1 MPPTGRPKYSVQPP
15 GRPSSLSAT
24 KRITS
29 EITKIAVITP
39 ARMSTGLL
47 FFMRVFLSFSGF
59 TTAARPPN
67 VAVAPPRWPGQS
79 RCQGQATSSSNDLLT
94 GPAIGLDMSMPL
106 AVPLIL
112 YVLPSLVALALP
124 VVPPTPNETPLTLP
138 SATDFTTGGLA
149 SVNTAPM
156 PVGTPEEPD
165 PPPMAMLTV
174 PAAVVQATW
183 PLTF

>member
-1 MPPTGRPKYSVQPP
+1 M
-15 GRPSSLSAT
+15 PSSLSAT
-24 KRITS
+24 KRITT
-29 EITKIAVITP
+29 EITKSAAIAP
-39 ARMSTGLL
+39 ARMTAVLL
-47 FFMRVFLSFSGF
+47 FFMRGVPFVWWIHCG
-59 TTAARPPN
+59 RP
-67 VAVAPPRWPGQS
+67 ATECRRGDARWPGQS
-79 RCQGQATSSSNDLLT
+79 RCQGQLTSRLNGLLT
-94 GPAIGLDMSMPL
+94 GPAIGLDMSIPL

-124 VVPPTPNETPLTLP
+124 LVPPTASVTPLTLP

-156 PVGTPEEPD
+156 PVGTPDEPD
-165 PPPMAMLTV
+165 PPPMAMLTE